1 MSRRMVCVGRWGRG
15 GGGEGAYKGGCLD
28 AGTDEWTDG

>member
-1 MSRRMVCVGRWGRG
+1 MCRRMVCVGRWGREG
-15 GGGEGAYKGGCLD
+15 GGARKGGCLD